1 MKRALVFYGGW
12 QGHDPVGS
20 AGLAGR
26 LLESAG
32 IDVELSDRLER
43 LDDAP
48 ALKEFDLIVPVW
60 TMGELTR
67 ERERNLL
74 SAVEAGTG
82 LAGWH
87 GGMGDAFRSSL
98 DYKMMVGGQFV
109 SHPGN
114 VRSYRVRITDSS
126 DPITRGL
133 SDFDIESEQYY
144 MHVDPSNEVLA
155 ETTFPGEEM
164 PWLEGVVMP
173 VAWKRRWGDGK
184 VFYLSIGHV
193 VAEFDIPQA
202 RRILERG
209 MRWACR

>member
-1 MKRALVFYGGW
+1 MKRALVFHGGW

-20 AGLAGR
+20 AGLAHQ
-26 LLESAG
+26 LLEAAG
-32 IDVELSDRLER
+32 LRVELSDTLEV
-43 LDDAP
+43 LDDA
-48 ALKEFDLIVPVW
+48 AGLKDLDLIVPVW

-74 SAVEAGTG
+74 DAVEGGTG

-87 GGMGDAFRSSL
+87 GGMGDAFRASL

-114 VRSYRVRITDSS
+114 VRRYRVRITNPD

-155 ETTFPGEEM
+155 ETTFPGSEL
-164 PWLEGVVMP
+164 PWLDGVSMP
-173 VAWKRRWGDGK
+173 VAWKRRWGAGK

-193 VAEFDIPQA
+193 VAEFEIPQA
-202 RRILERG
+202 RQMLERG
-209 MRWACR
+209 MLWACR

>member
-1 MKRALVFYGGW
+1 MKRALVLYGGW

-20 AGLAGR
+20 AGLASR

-32 IDVELSDRLER
+32 IDVELSDSLER

-202 RRILERG
+202 RLILERG
-209 MRWACR
+209 MLWACR